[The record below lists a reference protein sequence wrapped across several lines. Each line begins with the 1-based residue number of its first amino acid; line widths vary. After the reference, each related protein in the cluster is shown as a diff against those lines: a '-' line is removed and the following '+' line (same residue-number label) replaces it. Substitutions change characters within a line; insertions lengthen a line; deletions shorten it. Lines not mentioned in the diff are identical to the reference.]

1 MCGRC
6 PRDDL
11 TGLACCRG
19 GRSRCRMSQCRRRC
33 CPGRVRT
40 ELTES
45 AELEVRIHSP
55 PAVSLQT
62 IGSAGRR
69 ARVREL
75 IHRIDDPAPNRRAG
89 QHHQPSRARRQSARL
104 RLGTVPLSDQ
114 LIGSFL
120 IYRSHFG
127 DPVVQSLGGHSRP
140 PGTHRRGDPPAN
152 RRSRG
157 IWSRR
162 WLERFGSVRFPR
174 QRNPRRPIGGGR
186 GPRQLLLNLPRMSS
200 SRGRPVLS
208 A

>member
-1 MCGRC
+1 MSRFWASAVSGFTTQDAEARC
-6 PRDDL
+6 QLRL
-11 TGLACCRG
+11 VRAAAE
-19 GRSRCRMSQCRRRC
+19 RRRPELGQR
-33 CPGRVRT
+33 PGRR
-40 ELTES
+40 
-45 AELEVRIHSP
+45 
-55 PAVSLQT
+55 
-62 IGSAGRR
+62 
-69 ARVREL
+69 RVREL

-104 RLGTVPLSDQ
+104 RLVTVPLSDQ